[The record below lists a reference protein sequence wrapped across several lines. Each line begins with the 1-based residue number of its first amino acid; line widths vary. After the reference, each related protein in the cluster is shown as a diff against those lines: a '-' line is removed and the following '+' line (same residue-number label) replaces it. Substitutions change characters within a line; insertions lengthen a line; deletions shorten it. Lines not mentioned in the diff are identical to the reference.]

1 MSDNFNRNLVILI
14 FLVSYMYMNFMT
26 LQIKTNMGWNNLTC
40 NPLNLF
46 INSLFQTKEAANEDF
61 ERCIINLSSATT
73 TNMFKNQKH
82 EQENVLAK
90 LSDIKTE
97 YGNLTESVK
106 EYVGEAYNLTNSY
119 TNQINQLQSSQSQVN
134 TMNENTTGKVNT
146 YLANL
151 KTMFENITT
160 FFKKN

>member
-1 MSDNFNRNLVILI
+1 MSDSFNRNLVILI
-14 FLVSYMYMNFMT
+14 FLISYMYMNFIM
-26 LQIKTNMGWNNLTC
+26 LQIKTNSGWNNLTC

-46 INSLFQTKEAANEDF
+46 INSLFQTKDAANEDF
-61 ERCIINLSSATT
+61 ERCIVNLSSATT
-73 TNMFKNQKH
+73 TNMFKIHKH

-106 EYVGEAYNLTNSY
+106 EYVGEAYNLTNNY
-119 TNQINQLQSSQSQVN
+119 TNQINNLQSSQTQAN
-134 TMNENTTGKVNT
+134 TMNENTTGKVNS

>member
-1 MSDNFNRNLVILI
+1 
-14 FLVSYMYMNFMT
+14 MNFIT
-26 LQIKTNMGWNNLTC
+26 LQIKTHSGWNNLTC

-46 INSLFQTKEAANEDF
+46 VNSLFQTKDAANEDF

-97 YGNLTESVK
+97 YGNLTDSVK
-106 EYVGEAYNLTNSY
+106 EYVDEAYTLTNNYSS
-119 TNQINQLQSSQSQVN
+119 QINELQSSQAQAN
-134 TMNENTTGKVNT
+134 TMNENTTGKVNS

-151 KTMFENITT
+151 KSMFENITT